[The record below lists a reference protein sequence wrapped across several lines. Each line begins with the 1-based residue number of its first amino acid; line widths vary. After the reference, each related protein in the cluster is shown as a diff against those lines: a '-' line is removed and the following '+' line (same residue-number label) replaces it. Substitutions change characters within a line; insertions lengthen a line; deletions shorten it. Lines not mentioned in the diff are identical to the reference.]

1 VQRFIPPS
9 IQSIMDPAVEYG
21 FKHIFSL
28 KENKPRPPS
37 APAQRSERLS
47 SQNLGH
53 TLVSR
58 KKRLSTRAR
67 PATAGSTRRKHS
79 PRSGMGRDNSRYNF
93 FKLNI
98 IGQQRSRPKGDRTQ
112 YPTVILH
119 EEEKR
124 QTIMRRRRPQTARI
138 RTPEVHMTVQTNTV
152 APSSNLR
159 RPVSARLEPHRSTTS
174 KIYKGIPGKA
184 LKSEL
189 MGEGITETML
199 EEDSE
204 ERKRPTSAELER
216 LLSQWLADAE
226 LGTTAFHSFAVFC
239 EYKMRRGLASTDR
252 WAGANPLRA
261 CITGICLDKAAT
273 EMPMYK
279 GLLNV
284 FADEFYRST
293 YIDWDDTL
301 KSKLERNGSST
312 DAESV
317 FRAKTFSEE
326 YHRLNSENQMLI
338 LRVNDFLA
346 VQKNILD
353 EMKQRGMTSGVGI
366 VCRNI
371 SNSLET
377 NQISFR
383 YSRAMKKQ
391 VADAKNVV
399 QAQTDDERTAQLDN
413 PSNDHMEHLAVLLDK
428 LNEQELQEL
437 VCDLGVN
444 HANAVT
450 SSVIGTLFRAMNA
463 GERLSFI
470 VSLSSATTE
479 HEKMA
484 WLETLPAG
492 KRDGGLRYILK
503 KILNGEPYENLTQ
516 QLCGDEKQQE
526 ADKNLLKRIAEI
538 RKSSAKSDYKA
549 HERFIQILM
558 AMLYEGDTD
567 NEDEHKQGLHSP
579 DDVCNKVEKTE
590 RLHEKIEQKLSDLIR
605 QSDATHD
612 DCSFLRNKVEML
624 EHKLKEAHQINLNAS
639 VMKNE
644 IGIIDEKTQKD
655 LETLE
660 NTNIDIEKEKGQN
673 DSPLVKHTT
682 SLFKKEKPRRHSFYG
697 ILQGE
702 HREEAI
708 ARHRRANSPFQKISN
723 DDGLSAAVLPA
734 RADHPPATKLKPFS
748 LSELNFVILDIYQS
762 KIVADSIADAD
773 MARRVHLS
781 EHVRSYYV
789 KMHGT
794 RSFASHHCSHLQR
807 ELPLY
812 ASTNFRCRL
821 FALLIGTLEPR
832 SYLNHVAAT
841 DFFLGVLLKIFDI
854 NEKELMIQNVMPLSL
869 KEMMGDGLNYDGH
882 RPCVLDAKK
891 ACSIIRELFSF
902 EEVSEKNLFFL
913 ASFVNKI
920 MRFSIMCVCC
930 LLSHASN
937 SIRMVPTLAFGFRYG
952 LRVYLSCSCVTK
964 QCLTISIVC
973 FIGVWGGDGT
983 LGINFKRGEWG
994 PSGSFSV

>member
-1 VQRFIPPS
+1 MRVHTETQRRLNKMESVITNRPIPG
-9 IQSIMDPAVEYG
+9 QSLTTTPKNAQYEQPPLIVDPEEALQL
-21 FKHIFSL
+21 HL
-28 KENKPRPPS
+28 
-37 APAQRSERLS
+37 
-47 SQNLGH
+47 
-53 TLVSR
+53 
-58 KKRLSTRAR
+58 KRLS
-67 PATAGSTRRKHS
+67 K
-79 PRSGMGRDNSRYNF
+79 PRSMEDILEFIDTGVDV
-93 FKLNI
+93 
-98 IGQQRSRPKGDRTQ
+98 RTI
-112 YPTVILH
+112 V
-119 EEEKR
+119 
-124 QTIMRRRRPQTARI
+124 
-138 RTPEVHMTVQTNTV
+138 
-152 APSSNLR
+152 
-159 RPVSARLEPHRSTTS
+159 
-174 KIYKGIPGKA
+174 
-184 LKSEL
+184 
-189 MGEGITETML
+189 EGIL
-199 EEDSE
+199 
-204 ERKRPTSAELER
+204 RGAVLN
-216 LLSQWLADAE
+216 
-226 LGTTAFHSFAVFC
+226 GIHSIDVSLIIAPVIHEFV
-239 EYKMRRGLASTDR
+239 RGLPLA
-252 WAGANPLRA
+252 AG
-261 CITGICLDKAAT
+261 
-273 EMPMYK
+273 
-279 GLLNV
+279 
-284 FADEFYRST
+284 
-293 YIDWDDTL
+293 IDF
-301 KSKLERNGSST
+301 E
-312 DAESV
+312 
-317 FRAKTFSEE
+317 
-326 YHRLNSENQMLI
+326 
-338 LRVNDFLA
+338 
-346 VQKNILD
+346 
-353 EMKQRGMTSGVGI
+353 
-366 VCRNI
+366 
-371 SNSLET
+371 
-377 NQISFR
+377 
-383 YSRAMKKQ
+383 
-391 VADAKNVV
+391 
-399 QAQTDDERTAQLDN
+399 
-413 PSNDHMEHLAVLLDK
+413 
-428 LNEQELQEL
+428 
-437 VCDLGVN
+437 
-444 HANAVT
+444 
-450 SSVIGTLFRAMNA
+450 
-463 GERLSFI
+463 
-470 VSLSSATTE
+470 
-479 HEKMA
+479 
-484 WLETLPAG
+484 
-492 KRDGGLRYILK
+492 DGF
-503 KILNGEPYENLTQ
+503 EDQ
-516 QLCGDEKQQE
+516 Q
-526 ADKNLLKRIAEI
+526 
-538 RKSSAKSDYKA
+538 
-549 HERFIQILM
+549 
-558 AMLYEGDTD
+558 
-567 NEDEHKQGLHSP
+567 
-579 DDVCNKVEKTE
+579 DV
-590 RLHEKIEQKLSDLIR
+590 
-605 QSDATHD
+605 
-612 DCSFLRNKVEML
+612 CSFLRNKVEML